1 MLVIIGRNWHRLVI
15 AAVVLLALVHT
26 AELALV
32 GAARAVIA
40 TVSGRLVPVYFVATA
55 DNKVAFTFEGGFG
68 RDRTTEILGVLKE
81 HDVRAAFFLSGK
93 WVTDHPLAARHIV
106 SCGHDLGN
114 YTYSVPHPNSLLAS
128 ELKRELEK
136 AHKTIEEVTGRAP
149 KVFRPPYGEYSN
161 KVIETARDL
170 GYETVVW
177 SIDSLD
183 WRGAPAADM
192 KARILGKIHKGAIVR
207 FHVTGAHTVEALP
220 LIIAE
225 LKKQGYAIVPLS
237 SLLLEGRYYIHPHT
251 GEQRPIEPPGD
262 AGRHE
267 RRSPIDA

>member
-1 MLVIIGRNWHRLVI
+1 MLVIIGRNWRRLIV
-15 AAVVLLALVHT
+15 AAVILIALVHA

-55 DNKVAFTFEGGFG
+55 ENKVALTFEGGFG
-68 RDRTTEILGVLKE
+68 KDRTTDILGVLKE
-81 HDVRAAFFLSGK
+81 HGVKATFFLSGR
-93 WVTDHPLAARHIV
+93 WVADHPLTARQII
-106 SCGHDLGN
+106 SDGHDLGN
-114 YTYSVPHPNSLLAS
+114 YTYSVVHPNSLLAS

-136 AHKTIEEVTGRAP
+136 AHKTIEEATGRAP

-183 WRGAPAADM
+183 WRGAPAADI
-192 KARILGKIHKGAIVR
+192 KARAIGKIHKGAIVR

-220 LIIAE
+220 TIIAE
-225 LKKQGYAIVPLS
+225 LKKQGYAVVPLS

-251 GEQRPIEPPGD
+251 GEQRPIEPPGE
-262 AGRHE
+262 AGRQE
-267 RRSPIDA
+267 RRSPVDA

>member
-1 MLVIIGRNWHRLVI
+1 MLVVIGRNWRRLVI
-15 AAVVLLALVHT
+15 AAILLLAIVHA

-40 TVSGRLVPVYFVATA
+40 TVSGRLVPVYFVASA
-55 DNKVAFTFEGGFG
+55 DKKVAFTFESGFG
-68 RDRTTEILGVLKE
+68 RDRTAEILAVLKE
-81 HDVRAAFFLSGK
+81 HEVKATFFVSGK
-93 WVTDHPLAARHIV
+93 WVSDHPVVARQIV
-106 SCGHDLGN
+106 SDGHDLGN
-114 YTYSVPHPNSLLAS
+114 YTYSVPHPNSLSPS

-136 AHKTIEEVTGRAP
+136 AHKALEEVTGRAP

-161 KVIETARDL
+161 KVIEAARDL
-170 GYETVVW
+170 GYETVIW

-183 WRGAPAADM
+183 WRGAPPADI
-192 KARILGKIHKGAIVR
+192 KDRVLGKIHKGAIVR
-207 FHVTGAHTVEALP
+207 FHVTGTHTVEALP
-220 LIIAE
+220 SVITE

-251 GEQRPIEPPGD
+251 GEQRPIEVPGE

-267 RRSPIDA
+267 GRSPVAA